1 MLQVTLQLA
10 LESLPLVAL
19 ATAPTETALTPSGP
33 VLPDNTNHISLIP
46 CAHFKTA
53 PVRMC

>member
-19 ATAPTETALTPSGP
+19 ATAQTETALTPSGP
-33 VLPDNTNHISLIP
+33 VLPDNTNHISPIP